1 MQLHLQHHS
10 SILEIDQT
18 DWNALAKDSPFLR
31 YEFLSAL
38 ENSGCIG
45 NKTAWEPA
53 YITVADK
60 NSELLGA
67 LPLYIKYDSQG
78 EFVFDWSWANAY
90 EQAGISYYP
99 KLISAVPFTPATG
112 KRILVRNSNDFQLI
126 APMLLKK
133 AKQIAEEINASS
145 LHILF
150 PSDTERHFLSSK
162 GLLQRKNC
170 QFHWHN
176 REYNDFDDFLK
187 GFVSVKRKKVR
198 RERRRIYESGIR
210 FEHLLGDQV
219 SEEDWEAIFDYYSLN
234 FIRRGRAPYLNRKFF
249 KEIAQT
255 MPESILIILARF
267 ENRAIATAICF
278 QNQNTLYGRYWGSLA
293 DFHSLH
299 FETCYYQGIEYCI
312 RKGIN
317 RFEPGTQGEHKL
329 SRGFTPI
336 ETWSNHWIND
346 PLFEKA
352 IAQFV
357 NREEAH
363 INEYIKELMEHVP
376 YRNNQRSIE
385 PKKQNSL

>member
-1 MQLHLQHHS
+1 MRFHLQQHS

-18 DWNALAKDSPFLR
+18 DWNDLAGDSPFLR

-45 NKTAWEPA
+45 NKTAWEPT
-53 YITVADK
+53 YITISDK
-60 NSELLGA
+60 NRMLLGA

-99 KLISAVPFTPATG
+99 KLVSAIPFTPATG
-112 KRILVRNSNDFQLI
+112 KRILVRNSDDFELI
-126 APMLLKK
+126 APILLKQ
-133 AKQIAEEINASS
+133 AKQIAKEINASS

-150 PSDTERHFLSSK
+150 PTDTERHFLFGK
-162 GLLQRKNC
+162 GLLQRKNY

-187 GFVSVKRKKVR
+187 EFVSVKRKKVR
-198 RERRRIYESGIR
+198 RERRRIYEAGIH
-210 FEHLLGDQV
+210 FEHLSGDQA

-234 FIRRGRAPYLNRKFF
+234 FTRRGRKPYLNKNFF

-255 MPESILIILARF
+255 MPESLLLILARF

-317 RFEPGTQGEHKL
+317 KFEPGTQGEHKL

-346 PLFEKA
+346 PLFEQA

-357 NREEAH
+357 NREQTH
-363 INEYIKELMEHVP
+363 INEYINELTEHAP
-376 YRNNQRSIE
+376 YRNNQTSLG